1 MFDKIIVDCALKEDL
16 DSTRTS
22 HEGKQCNFLPSLTS
36 KGICST
42 VNGQQTLDIW
52 KPSELTSTF
61 SQLFPNKHVGEVFG
75 GTGRAQGIFL
85 LNCFDIK
92 KKNETTNSP
101 LHESYKKI
109 LHNHFPNTI
118 PYSCLGLQAWVSLNP
133 NTNQLYQP
141 IAIPYT
147 IGVTRKNDYMDQS
160 TTVFQ
165 VKPGHHTSIYV
176 SPKVISSSSTF
187 NSLSLKTRKC
197 KLEDEIDGFSFIT
210 KVWTFKKLFL

>member
-1 MFDKIIVDCALKEDL
+1 MKPQIHKFTKVIRKYCII
-16 DSTRTS
+16 
-22 HEGKQCNFLPSLTS
+22 
-36 KGICST
+36 I
-42 VNGQQTLDIW
+42 I
-52 KPSELTSTF
+52 
-61 SQLFPNKHVGEVFG
+61 PN
-75 GTGRAQGIFL
+75 
-85 LNCFDIK
+85 
-92 KKNETTNSP
+92 
-101 LHESYKKI
+101 
-109 LHNHFPNTI
+109 
-118 PYSCLGLQAWVSLNP
+118 SCLGLQAWVSLNP

-147 IGVTRKNDYMDQS
+147 IGVTRKNDYMDQT